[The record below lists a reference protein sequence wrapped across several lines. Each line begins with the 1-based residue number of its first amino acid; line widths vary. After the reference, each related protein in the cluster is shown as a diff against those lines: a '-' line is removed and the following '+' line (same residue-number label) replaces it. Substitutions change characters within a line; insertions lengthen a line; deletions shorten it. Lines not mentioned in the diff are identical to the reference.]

1 MFKKGL
7 FIVLSLL
14 IFVSCS
20 PQKQEQQQKQEQRQT
35 GDPLE
40 AILTSTTP
48 KIKRVMDSLDQHEV
62 QIRYTQINRTGD
74 EVHFTD
80 FDFQVDSS
88 NYFYPAST
96 AKLPTAV
103 VALSRLNQMDSLSLN
118 TRFYVEGDSIET
130 TFSEVIS
137 QIFAVSDNDANN
149 RLIEFLG
156 QDTINTVLRRTGVA
170 PIRIWQRLGSD
181 DDNATTKP
189 LIIYENDST
198 VRMLSKKI
206 NTYPKPLKLKNI
218 KKGKGFYEEDSLM
231 TEAFDFSLKNYY
243 PIETQDAL
251 LKRIIFPETFAENE
265 RFNMSEE
272 QRNFL
277 LSTMYTVPRKIGY
290 DSKEY
295 NDSYCKFFIYGDK
308 KENIPENIKIYNKV
322 GVAYGTLTDCAY
334 IKDTENNV
342 EFMITATLL
351 VNKNGIFNDDTY
363 EYEEVGI
370 PFLAELGR
378 QLYAY
383 ELKRKQ

>member
-7 FIVLSLL
+7 FIALSLL
-14 IFVSCS
+14 ISVSCS
-20 PQKQEQQQKQEQRQT
+20 PQKQEQKQEKHQT
-35 GDPLE
+35 SDPLDG
-40 AILTSTTP
+40 ILTSNTP
-48 KIKRVMDSLDQHEV
+48 QIKRVMDSLDQHEV
-62 QIRYTQINRTGD
+62 QIRYTQIDRTGD
-74 EVHFTD
+74 EVSFTD
-80 FDFQVDSS
+80 YNFQVDSN

-103 VALSRLNQMDSLSLN
+103 VALTRLNQMDSLSLN

-156 QDTINTVLRRTGVA
+156 QDTINTVLRRAGVA
-170 PIRIWQRLGSD
+170 PIRIWQRLGND

-206 NTYPKPLKLKNI
+206 NSYPEPLELNSI
-218 KKGKGFYEEDSLM
+218 KKGKGFYEEDSLI

-265 RFNMSEE
+265 RFNMNEE

-277 LSTMYTVPRKIGY
+277 LSAMYTVPRKIGY
-290 DSKEY
+290 DPKEY
-295 NDSYCKFFIYGDK
+295 NDSYCKFFIYGDT

-322 GVAYGTLTDCAY
+322 GFAYGTLTDCAY

-351 VNKNGIFNDDTY
+351 VNNNGIFNDNNY
-363 EYEEVGI
+363 EYDEVGI